1 MSHFGFFGH
10 ITLFLLCCMSHR
22 QMYEVVFPQPHSPD
36 LPLGYCRSSF
46 LHHLQT
52 IPPNP
57 PIQSNPSGLL
67 SLDSP
72 PKTRFA
78 IDFLWW
84 FMGGSRIL
92 RSFLVMK
99 SSDLPSNVAE
109 LETLLRRLTALHRAL
124 ETGQMPGDQQKQ
136 RNKKAQMFCWKC

>member
-1 MSHFGFFGH
+1 MGA
-10 ITLFLLCCMSHR
+10 
-22 QMYEVVFPQPHSPD
+22 
-36 LPLGYCRSSF
+36 
-46 LHHLQT
+46 
-52 IPPNP
+52 
-57 PIQSNPSGLL
+57 SG
-67 SLDSP
+67 
-72 PKTRFA
+72 
-78 IDFLWW
+78 
-84 FMGGSRIL
+84 IL